1 MSLGSPGRSA
11 RKFSQVLFAQRC
23 FQVFD
28 DVELDVASA
37 QNVHRA
43 IGFASVGVVVDGDFF
58 HVRLSFLLNPPA
70 FPEVIGYFVSECLL
84 VFVRQAGEQAIA
96 DVVAGVLRGF
106 VQDVAV
112 PEDDVARFC
121 MQFNGLN
128 IFDQVEIF
136 GVFSKA
142 VVEVIGVFAKKFP

>member
-1 MSLGSPGRSA
+1 MA
-11 RKFSQVLFAQRC
+11 RRLNTTLCFKYAVLHTCSQPEFNPLIAY
-23 FQVFD
+23 
-28 DVELDVASA
+28 LY
-37 QNVHRA
+37 
-43 IGFASVGVVVDGDFF
+43 
-58 HVRLSFLLNPPA
+58 PPA

-106 VQDVAV
+106 VQDIAV
-112 PEDDVARFC
+112 PEDDIACFC

-142 VVEVIGVFAKKFP
+142 VIEVIGVFAKKFP

>member
-1 MSLGSPGRSA
+1 MSGYIGRKSEKRYRKKWGKAFILQSLSPSP
-11 RKFSQVLFAQRC
+11 L
-23 FQVFD
+23 
-28 DVELDVASA
+28 
-37 QNVHRA
+37 
-43 IGFASVGVVVDGDFF
+43 
-58 HVRLSFLLNPPA
+58 LSLCAFVSLCEILPPFTPYLYPPA

-112 PEDDVARFC
+112 PEDDIACFC

-142 VVEVIGVFAKKFP
+142 VIEVIGVFAKKFP

>member
-1 MSLGSPGRSA
+1 MNGQVNQLTWLYFFLPYGCFSYLSYLRNGRPQGSPYDPFVFFVSFVDFI
-11 RKFSQVLFAQRC
+11 FSVSPFTSYLY
-23 FQVFD
+23 
-28 DVELDVASA
+28 S
-37 QNVHRA
+37 
-43 IGFASVGVVVDGDFF
+43 
-58 HVRLSFLLNPPA
+58 PT

-84 VFVRQAGEQAIA
+84 VFVRQAGEKTIA